1 MRPYLTEADIG
12 AIQEGIRRKFAEV
25 ANQTDAA
32 QCFQYPTGKAA
43 LLQLGY
49 VEESLREIPE
59 SVLASFCGVGNPFS
73 LGTLRAGEAVLDIG
87 CGAGVDTLIA
97 ARLVGPQ
104 GRVVGIDTTPEMVN
118 RARANLT
125 LTGLTNVRFE
135 IAAAED
141 LPFADR
147 EFDVVISNGVFN
159 LTIDTEQALREAR
172 RVLKPGGRLMIA
184 DMVLVQELPKE
195 LKDIVE
201 NWCQCI
207 GGALPGKDFLEMLLK
222 LGFGRAVLKRHTGFK
237 SSPYTEGALF
247 YGEKA
252 GERKAEDVIE
262 SLFAGLG

>member
-1 MRPYLTEADIG
+1 MRPYLTETDIG
-12 AIQEGIRRKFAEV
+12 IIQEGLRRKFAEV
-25 ANQTDAA
+25 AGQTDAT
-32 QCFQYPTGKAA
+32 QCFEYPTGKAG

-49 VEESLREIPE
+49 PEELLAELPE
-59 SVLASFCGVGNPFS
+59 PVLASFCGVGNPFS
-73 LGTLRAGEAVLDIG
+73 LGALRAGEAVLDIG

-97 ARLVGPQ
+97 ARLVDPR
-104 GRVVGIDTTPEMVN
+104 GRALGIDATPEMIN

-141 LPFADR
+141 LPFANR
-147 EFDVVISNGVFN
+147 EFDVIISNGVFN
-159 LTIDTEQALREAR
+159 LTIETEQALREVR

-184 DMVLVQELPKE
+184 DMVLVEELPPE
-195 LKDIVE
+195 LKGNLE
-201 NWCQCI
+201 NWFQCI
-207 GGALPGKDFLEMLLK
+207 GGAMPEKEFLEILVK
-222 LGFGRAVLKRHTGFK
+222 LGFTRASMERRTGFK

-247 YGEKA
+247 FGEKA